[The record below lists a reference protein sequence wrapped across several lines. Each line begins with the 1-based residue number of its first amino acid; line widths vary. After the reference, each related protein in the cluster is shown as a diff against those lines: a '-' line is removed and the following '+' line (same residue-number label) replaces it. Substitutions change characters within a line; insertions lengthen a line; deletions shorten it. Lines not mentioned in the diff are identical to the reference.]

1 MNEPVFWMEQA
12 ARLLMLVAGL
22 GIAAHYHLMA
32 NFITRAPHFVRAVLL
47 PVATAGGVG
56 MIACA
61 ATGNLIGGLVATE
74 IAVSAVILVNLA
86 AWDAGMHASAAF
98 EAAAKAADEHMH
110 RTRQM
115 VRVIADSAD
124 GVGKGLDLL
133 DLPIVTPNGWLEVD
147 ASDQRA
153 AERAGGMQ

>member
-1 MNEPVFWMEQA
+1 MNEPVFWMEQV
-12 ARLLMLVAGL
+12 ARLLMLAAGF

-32 NFITRAPHFVRAVLL
+32 NFITRAPHFVRAFLL

-61 ATGNLIGGLVATE
+61 VTGNLLGGLLASE

-98 EAAAKAADEHMH
+98 EAAARAADKHMG

-115 VRVIADSAD
+115 VRAMASDAD
-124 GVGKGLDLL
+124 GVGNGLDFRE
-133 DLPIVTPNGWLEVD
+133 LPVITPNGWREID

-153 AERAGGMQ
+153 AAHKDYT